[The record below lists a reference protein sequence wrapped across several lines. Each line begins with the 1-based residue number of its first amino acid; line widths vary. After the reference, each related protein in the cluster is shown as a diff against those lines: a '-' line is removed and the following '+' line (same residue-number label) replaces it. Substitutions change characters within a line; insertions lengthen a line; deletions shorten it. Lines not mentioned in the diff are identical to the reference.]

1 MRKIWGIMGAVCL
14 ILGLTVLLYN
24 PISGWISQNQIE
36 AGINEFDQTNT
47 VLQEASVTEEA
58 KSEST
63 INYPDLLADMC
74 SYNEALYESG
84 QDGLIDAWSYEQSA
98 FDLTKY
104 GLTTDVVGVL
114 EIPAMEEELPVY
126 LGATKENM
134 AKGVAVLGQTSMPV
148 GGENTNCVIAGH
160 RGYNGV
166 AFFREI
172 EKLQPGDY
180 VYLTTYWGEKTY
192 QVESTAII
200 LPDDIEAVLIQ
211 DGRELLTLVTCHPYA
226 VGTHRYVVYC
236 TAVEEGAAEDVPIS
250 GAQDSNEAES
260 DTAHGVDWEQTESS
274 SSQRRIQLEQWLP
287 FLAIPLVILSIVI
300 LIWPQKKK
308 KSRQERRK
316 DRNEKNTS

>member
-14 ILGLTVLLYN
+14 ILGLAVLLYN

-36 AGINEFDQTNT
+36 TGINEFDQTNT
-47 VLQEASVTEEA
+47 VLQEASDTEEA

-63 INYPDLLADMC
+63 TNYQDLLADMC

-84 QDGLIDAWSYEQSA
+84 QDGLIDAWSYEKSA

-148 GGENTNCVIAGH
+148 GGKNTNCVIAGH
-160 RGYNGV
+160 RGYGGL

-180 VYLTTYWGEKTY
+180 VYLTTYWGEMTY

-200 LPDDIEAVLIQ
+200 LPDDIDAILIQ
-211 DGRELLTLVTCHPYA
+211 EGKELLTLITCHPYTVA
-226 VGTHRYVVYC
+226 THRYVVYC
-236 TAVEEGAAEDVPIS
+236 TAVETGTSKDEPIGGTPTLS
-250 GAQDSNEAES
+250 ETET
-260 DTAHGVDWEQTESS
+260 DTIRIDGEQTESS
-274 SSQRRIQLEQWLP
+274 SSQRRIQLERWLP
-287 FLAIPLVILSIVI
+287 VLAIPLAILAIVL

-308 KSRQERRK
+308 KCRQERRK
-316 DRNEKNTS
+316 DRNENNTP